1 MELLDVLDINGNKTG
16 EVLDRDT
23 IHKNNIMH
31 LHVYCIIINNKR
43 EILLQKRAACK
54 KYNPNVYALTAGH
67 VNAGE
72 DLRSAMVRELKE
84 ELSLDVK
91 EEDLKVYMDRM
102 IKIREKNSNVSY
114 YFYIICNKKEDEFI
128 LQKDEVSEVKWFSI
142 DELVNAIRTKAP
154 GFVWDEDQIPLFEK
168 ARNIDI

>member
-1 MELLDVLDINGNKTG
+1 MELLDVLDTNGNKTG

-31 LHVYCIIINNKR
+31 LEVYCIIINNKR

-54 KYNPNVYALTAGH
+54 KHNPNVYALTAGH
-67 VNAGE
+67 VETGE
-72 DLRSAMVRELKE
+72 DLRTAMVRELKE

-114 YFYIICNKKEDEFI
+114 YFYIICNKKEDDFI
-128 LQKDEVSEVKWFSI
+128 LQEDEVSEVKWFTV
-142 DELVNAIRTKAP
+142 DELVNAIKNKAP
-154 GFVWDEDQIPLFEK
+154 GFVWDEDRIPLFEK
-168 ARNIDI
+168 VNTIEI